1 MFIILLRVYL
11 EVLTS
16 GFFHCITNLYIDEA
30 VNITFINE
38 NQIIVGGT
46 VGLVVS

>member
-11 EVLTS
+11 EVLPS
-16 GFFHCITNLYIDEA
+16 GFVHCITKLHISEV

-46 VGLVVS
+46 VDLVVS